1 MFVQMK
7 NAKKNQIEL
16 RLLNIYKNAC
26 RVFELIDNDD
36 EWHAVI
42 TETIEFNTT
51 IMFRNLMMII
61 LLKCKSTESKR
72 LWKTH
77 NIA

>member
-1 MFVQMK
+1 MYFIDVKIDKMFYLRLLLVNRMNCIFFESLKTMFVQMK

-36 EWHAVI
+36 E
-42 TETIEFNTT
+42 
-51 IMFRNLMMII
+51 
-61 LLKCKSTESKR
+61 
-72 LWKTH
+72 
-77 NIA
+77 